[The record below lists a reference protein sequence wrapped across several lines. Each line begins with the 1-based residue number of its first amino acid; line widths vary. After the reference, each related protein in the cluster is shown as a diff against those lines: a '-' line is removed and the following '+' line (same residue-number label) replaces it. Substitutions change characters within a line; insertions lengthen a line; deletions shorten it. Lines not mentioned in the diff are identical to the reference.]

1 MSATVSAPRSPKLV
15 HALVALA
22 LFLPACDKITGGD
35 KEPAKSDDGG
45 AAKTGTEDDAK
56 KKAADEEE
64 AKKKAAEEEAK
75 KKASATEDEAKKKAA
90 EEEAKKKAAE
100 EAAKKKA
107 EEDAKKAI
115 LLSEIK
121 IASAGGMF
129 GGSSAGALKIDA
141 KAKFNEAINTG
152 TYVHMKALCKKDAR
166 TFADVSQLSLVDYS
180 KQLHQFAAGETTN
193 LSGSIFTQGIEAAMS
208 PCQIEFRLGAGY
220 GGVSVPLGTSC
231 FDGKEAKDGP
241 CDPPIAAAAMSGST
255 LPIEVADLTVKPD
268 ASYGGAPGI
277 NINEVLQINSAIGD
291 NAQMVIKSA
300 CMNGTQKLVD
310 TQFPYLSAGPFKYEP
325 GESLSRPVRMYW
337 NPAFA
342 FTEAPKQCDVTFLLR
357 QQKTGSW
364 TEYDETVLK
373 RGCYKDEKV
382 TDGACDPAAP
392 AAPADAP
399 LTAASITIDG
409 VKAEL
414 AAPYGA
420 GPNQFNLKVQY
431 DVTIKTPVDG
441 SGMIE
446 SNVTCKIG
454 SESRVEKM
462 WFSGVELHYLD
473 VGETTRMTG
482 QGYGSE
488 PLAGNPKSCEI
499 KFTVGNRM
507 GAAPATPIELGK
519 FCLKKGK
526 LKAGK
531 C

>member
-1 MSATVSAPRSPKLV
+1 MSVTVPAPRSS
-15 HALVALA
+15 LVARTLVAAA
-22 LFLPACDKITGGD
+22 LCLPACDKITGGDD

-45 AAKTGTEDDAK
+45 A
-56 KKAADEEE
+56 KAAVDEE

-75 KKASATEDEAKKKAA
+75 HKAEDEELKKKLAEGEAKTKAADEEAKKKAL
-90 EEEAKKKAAE
+90 EEEAKKKAEE
-100 EAAKKKA
+100 EAKKPVV
-107 EEDAKKAI
+107 
-115 LLSEIK
+115 LSDIT

-129 GGSSAGALKIDA
+129 GGSSAGALKVDA

-166 TFADVSQLSLVDYS
+166 VFSDVAQVGLVDYS
-180 KQLHQFAAGETTN
+180 KQLHQFTAGETTA
-193 LSGSIFTQGIEAAMS
+193 LSGSIFTQGVDTAMS
-208 PCQIEFRLGAGY
+208 PCQFEFRLGAGY
-220 GGVSVPLGTSC
+220 GGVSVPLATVC
-231 FDGKEAKDGP
+231 YDGAAKVGP
-241 CDPPIAAAAMSGST
+241 CEPPIAAAAMSGSS
-255 LPIEVADLTVKPD
+255 LPIEVADLTVKAD
-268 ASYGGAPGI
+268 ATYGGAPGI
-277 NINEVLQINSAIGD
+277 SVNEVLQINSAVNE
-291 NAQMVIKSA
+291 NAQLVIKSA

-342 FTEAPKQCDVTFLLR
+342 FTEAPKVCDVTFMLR

-373 RGCYKDEKV
+373 RGCFKDEKV

-399 LTAASITIDG
+399 LTAASTTIDG
-409 VKAEL
+409 VKLEL
-414 AAPYGA
+414 AAPYGG

-431 DVTIKTPVDG
+431 DVTIKAPVDG

-446 SNVTCKIG
+446 SHVTCKVG
-454 SESRVEKM
+454 STSRVEKV
-462 WFSGVELHYLD
+462 WLSGVELHYLD

-482 QGYGSE
+482 QGFGSE
-488 PLAGNPKSCEI
+488 ALAGNPKSCEI
-499 KFTVGNRM
+499 AFTVGNRM